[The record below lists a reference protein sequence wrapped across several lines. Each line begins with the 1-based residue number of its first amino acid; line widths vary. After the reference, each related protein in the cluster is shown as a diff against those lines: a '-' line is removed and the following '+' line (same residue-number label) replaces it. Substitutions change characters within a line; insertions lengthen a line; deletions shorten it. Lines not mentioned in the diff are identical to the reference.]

1 MGNAEVREVG
11 ETSKRRE
18 IMKSE
23 SPIDYGTEEMQK
35 LQQSLRRLE
44 REDWWLWWAAVI
56 VMLMLTVAVVSLSL
70 PALINEEHSFFQF
83 HLEQAVRGLVGLV
96 LLFNTYTIYQQVLI
110 RRLRMQ
116 AAGQIEMM
124 AGLRL
129 RADEYHKLAMLDPLT
144 GLYNR
149 RFAEQR
155 LQAEVDRSRRY
166 GHPIS
171 VLLIDLNDFKQIN
184 DKHGHLAGDLVLKE
198 FAARLSR
205 SIRVSDLAVRMGGDE
220 FMVLLPECPTDQIPG
235 LLSRI
240 GKVEVEYRGAVIP
253 VTFCSGF
260 AGFEAQESTQQLLD
274 RADQTLYAGKRSG
287 KGAGPT
293 VTAHH
298 A

>member
-1 MGNAEVREVG
+1 MQ
-11 ETSKRRE
+11 
-18 IMKSE
+18 SE
-23 SPIDYGTEEMQK
+23 SPINYGTEEMHR
-35 LQQSLRRLE
+35 LQGALRRLE
-44 REDWWLWWAAVI
+44 RHDWWLWWAAVV
-56 VMLMLTVAVVSLSL
+56 VMLLLTVAVVSLSL
-70 PALINEEHSFFQF
+70 PTLINDEHSWFQF
-83 HLEQAVRGLVGLV
+83 NLEQAVRGLVGVV

-110 RRLRMQ
+110 RRLRTQ

-124 AGLRL
+124 ANLRL
-129 RADEYHKLAMLDPLT
+129 RANEYHKLAMMDPLT

-198 FAARLSR
+198 FATRLSL

-220 FMVLLPECPTDQIPG
+220 FMVLLPECPTEQVPG
-235 LLSRI
+235 LLNRI
-240 GKVEVEYRGAVIP
+240 GKVEVQCRGSVIP
-253 VTFCSGF
+253 VTFSSGV
-260 AGFEAQESTQQLLD
+260 AGFEERESPQQLLE
-274 RADQTLYAGKRSG
+274 RADQTLYASKRSG
-287 KGAGPT
+287 KHELPA
-293 VTAHH
+293 VTASP

>member
-1 MGNAEVREVG
+1 MQ
-11 ETSKRRE
+11 TD
-18 IMKSE
+18 

-35 LQQSLRRLE
+35 LQQALRRLE
-44 REDWWLWWAAVI
+44 RQDWWLWWAAVI

-70 PALINEEHSFFQF
+70 PTLMEDRHSFFQF

-110 RRLRMQ
+110 RRLRTQM
-116 AAGQIEMM
+116 AGQIEMM
-124 AGLRL
+124 ANLRL
-129 RADEYHKLAMLDPLT
+129 RANEYHKLAMIDPLT

-166 GHPIS
+166 GHPIT

-184 DKHGHLAGDLVLKE
+184 DKHGHVVGDLVLKE
-198 FAARLSR
+198 FGARLAR

-220 FMVLLPECPTDQIPG
+220 FMVLLPECPQDQVPG
-235 LLSRI
+235 LLGRI
-240 GKVEVEYRGAVIP
+240 GKVEVEYRGARIP
-253 VTFCSGF
+253 VGFCSGF
-260 AGFEAQESTQQLLD
+260 AGFEAGESPEQLLD
-274 RADQTLYAGKRSG
+274 RADQTLYAEKR
-287 KGAGPT
+287 
-293 VTAHH
+293 TAKCAPPAVVGNH

>member
-1 MGNAEVREVG
+1 ME
-11 ETSKRRE
+11 SD
-18 IMKSE
+18 

-35 LQQSLRRLE
+35 LRAALRRLE
-44 REDWWLWWAAVI
+44 RHDWWLWWAAVV
-56 VMLMLTVAVVSLSL
+56 VMLLLTVAVVSLSL
-70 PALINEEHSFFQF
+70 PALMSDPYSFFQF

-110 RRLRMQ
+110 RRLRSQ
-116 AAGQIEMM
+116 LAGQIEMM

-129 RADEYHKLAMLDPLT
+129 RANEYHKLAMIDPLT

-166 GHPIS
+166 GHPIT

-184 DKHGHLAGDLVLKE
+184 DKHGHVAGDLVLKE
-198 FAARLSR
+198 FAERLAR

-220 FMVLLPECPTDQIPG
+220 FMVLLPECPSDQVPG
-235 LLSRI
+235 LVSRI
-240 GKVEVEYRGAVIP
+240 GKVEVDYRGARIP
-253 VTFCSGF
+253 VTFSSGF
-260 AGFEAQESTQQLLD
+260 AGFEAGESPEQLLD
-274 RADQTLYAGKRSG
+274 RADQILYAAKRSE
-287 KGAGPT
+287 KRAQPE
-293 VTAHH
+293 AAAKH